1 MCVCVPTADHL
12 SFRPCCGSAALAL
25 ALAIIPIVLLSLVRL
40 LFSSIWDGLQP
51 LDWVTIVERPV
62 WDTKLHFALAFVI
75 AMAFVI
81 VNVIAFVSVIVD
93 AGRRQETGEGIA
105 RQGLHSNVRISTRIL
120 VEDVE

>member
-62 WDTKLHFALAFVI
+62 WDTKHKRYRNTNQPELEHDHEVLLEVPDDPSDAAEAYYDPVEQKFRKFLALVI
-75 AMAFVI
+75 HPDLF
-81 VNVIAFVSVIVD
+81 
-93 AGRRQETGEGIA
+93 EGI
-105 RQGLHSNVRISTRIL
+105 L
-120 VEDVE
+120 